1 MDGRKDW
8 DIIIVGGGS
17 AGAIVAGLLAE
28 RWPGKSVLLPEA
40 GPSDRRPRVK
50 VPLGLV
56 KLMGSERFDWRVKSA
71 PNAALNDAKASVPR
85 GKVLGGS
92 GSINSM
98 LYVRGRAQDYD
109 SWAEAGATGWSW
121 EDVLPVFK
129 RMEGNRRLGDAPLH
143 GATGPMIVED
153 QTSPHPLTR
162 SLIEA
167 GEAQQIRPSKDF
179 NGEDQEGLGLYQV
192 NMKKGR
198 RWTGVDAYLQPA
210 LGRPG
215 SRLTVETGVEVDR
228 IDFQDRRAEAVVLR
242 DGRRLQAKERII
254 LCAGAI
260 GTPTILL
267 RSGVGPG
274 GSTLDLPGVGQ
285 NLSDHAAAPVSF
297 RSATRGHGIAWR
309 NIPWVLN
316 APIRYMRG
324 TGGMLSSPTI
334 EAGGFVKTRPDID
347 HPDVQFHFG
356 PFNLGYWGHGY
367 FADAC
372 VLQPK
377 SRGSLTLQADGS
389 PKIDLNLL
397 AHEEDFQT
405 LKAGWKLLR
414 DILLSQ
420 AFGGQSDRMD
430 SPNINP
436 YDEGAIEDWLRHSAF
451 TSYHPVGT
459 AKMGAA
465 TDSTA
470 VVNPESMGVYG
481 VEKLSVVDASVM
493 PNITSGNTNNPA
505 MMIAERAARTLI
517 PG

>member
-28 RWPGKSVLLPEA
+28 RWPGKSVLLLEA

-56 KLMGSERFDWRVKSA
+56 KLMGSERFDWRFKSA

-297 RSATRGHGIAWR
+297 RRLI
-309 NIPWVLN
+309 I
-316 APIRYMRG
+316 
-324 TGGMLSSPTI
+324 
-334 EAGGFVKTRPDID
+334 F
-347 HPDVQFHFG
+347 
-356 PFNLGYWGHGY
+356 
-367 FADAC
+367 
-372 VLQPK
+372 
-377 SRGSLTLQADGS
+377 SRVN
-389 PKIDLNLL
+389 DLL
-397 AHEEDFQT
+397 
-405 LKAGWKLLR
+405 W
-414 DILLSQ
+414 
-420 AFGGQSDRMD
+420 
-430 SPNINP
+430 
-436 YDEGAIEDWLRHSAF
+436 
-451 TSYHPVGT
+451 
-459 AKMGAA
+459 
-465 TDSTA
+465 
-470 VVNPESMGVYG
+470 
-481 VEKLSVVDASVM
+481 
-493 PNITSGNTNNPA
+493 
-505 MMIAERAARTLI
+505 
-517 PG
+517 